1 MDAKDHAIVMNNEDM
16 GKGRTEDYFWPAIVL
31 FTRKEKI
38 LTERTDYA
46 NGLVL
51 LSLTEFSL

>member
-31 FTRKEKI
+31 FTRKEKNI
-38 LTERTDYA
+38 NRKNRLC
-46 NGLVL
+46 
-51 LSLTEFSL
+51 